1 MRYAVLAKCLHLESL
16 GMLLGVLSMNI
27 IGDLKSLRL
36 FWTNLALNQRYS
48 KWITESDINTF
59 NDRLDHEGLSFLTVV
74 LPKIGK
80 SLDRYFALAEWV
92 CPDEFKSSPWTLL
105 PTPFNNADKIV
116 VIEEN
121 LGTMIPIFMGSAIK
135 AAIGGNSQAV
145 DCVRQLSYA
154 FYKLEV
160 DFDEETV
167 DSFLTKFEETDVE
180 LGQAINFD
188 DVKVAELI
196 ADMKRIISR
205 VLMNSDPRD
214 IRPCH
219 GSGAT
224 ACRTENWDKWHKLRY
239 YAKLDSFFPYS
250 DYFFF
255 SPTHLVDELDKLE
268 SSQES
273 IPRARICLV
282 PKDSRGPRII
292 SCEPAELMYIQQGL
306 MRLLYR
312 TIESNYMTSGQI
324 NFTDQFIN
332 RDLARLA
339 SINDERCT
347 IDLKDASDRVSLQLV
362 RAVFPPVWVEALEAC
377 RSEETQYEGRV
388 IKLNKFAPMGS
399 SCCFPVEAL
408 VFWACA
414 KAAIRRRYP
423 RSRDDVYVYGD
434 DIITESYLYET
445 VVIGLERIGLK
456 VNLDKS
462 YVKGPF
468 RESCGGDY
476 HKGYEVTPIRIRE
489 VFHNHGTGLSTCA
502 DLCNNL
508 VHKFG
513 YEDALP
519 LIRIIEEEVGYV
531 YPRTELSL
539 PNSIRTAPRASND
552 TFFGRRWNKNLQ
564 RYEYRILTLSS
575 KALAKR
581 APSWGELLRKE
592 LSRDRETAG
601 QYQHWSAKADVGLE
615 PGSYTD
621 VHSVRNKW
629 TWTWLG

>member
-1 MRYAVLAKCLHLESL
+1 
-16 GMLLGVLSMNI
+16 MNI

-36 FWTNLALNQRYS
+36 FWTNLATNQRYS
-48 KWITESDINTF
+48 RWINERDCKTF

-74 LPKIGK
+74 LPRIGK
-80 SLDRYFALAEWV
+80 ALDRYFALAEWV
-92 CPDEFKSSPWTLL
+92 APDGFVTKPWHHSPSCESD
-105 PTPFNNADKIV
+105 DKIIAITGV
-116 VIEEN
+116 TELN
-121 LGTMIPIFMGSAIK
+121 IPLFMEYAIK
-135 AAIGGNSQAV
+135 AAINGNSQAV

-167 DSFLTKFEETDVE
+167 DSFLDQFEKTDLE
-180 LGQAINFD
+180 LGQAINCED
-188 DVKVAELI
+188 DKVLQLI
-196 ADMKRIISR
+196 ADMKLIIAR
-205 VLMNSDPRD
+205 VLGNSDPRD

-239 YAKLDSFFPYS
+239 YKKLDDFFPYS

-255 SPTHLVDELDKLE
+255 SPTHLSDEYDKLE
-268 SSQES
+268 NSQES
-273 IPRARICLV
+273 IPRARVCLV

-312 TIESNYMTSGQI
+312 TIETHYLTAGQI
-324 NFTDQFIN
+324 NFTDQSIN

-339 SINDERCT
+339 SINDEKCT
-347 IDLKDASDRVSLQLV
+347 IDLKDASDRVSLQLI
-362 RAVFPPVWVEALEAC
+362 RMVFPPVWVEALEAC
-377 RSEETQYEGRV
+377 RSEETLLTNGKV
-388 IKLNKFAPMGS
+388 VKLNKFAPMGS

-414 KAAIRRRYP
+414 RAAIRRRYP
-423 RSRDDVYVYGD
+423 RSRDEVYVYGD

-445 VVIGLERIGLK
+445 VIIGLERIGLK
-456 VNLDKS
+456 VNVDKS

-489 VFHNHGTGLSTCA
+489 IFSNLGTGLSTCA

-531 YPRTELSL
+531 YPRSELSY
-539 PNSIRTAPRASND
+539 PNSIRTASRASND
-552 TFFGRRWNKNLQ
+552 VFFVRRWNKNLQ
-564 RYEYRILTLSS
+564 RYEHRILTLSS

-601 QYQHWSAKADVGLE
+601 EYQHWSAKTDAGLE

>member
-1 MRYAVLAKCLHLESL
+1 
-16 GMLLGVLSMNI
+16 MNI

-48 KWITESDINTF
+48 RWITESDIKTF
-59 NDRLDHEGLSFLTVV
+59 HDRLDHEGLSFLTVT

-80 SLDRYFALAEWV
+80 ALDSYFALAKWQ
-92 CPDEFKSSPWTLL
+92 CPEEFSSSYTVSF
-105 PTPFNNADKIV
+105 PTSVDTK
-116 VIEEN
+116 VIAISEFGE
-121 LGTMIPIFMGSAIK
+121 TRIPHFMGSAIK
-135 AAIGGNSQAV
+135 SALEGNSQAV

-167 DSFLTKFEETDVE
+167 DSFLTKFKETDVE

-188 DVKVAELI
+188 DVKVIELI
-196 ADMKRIISR
+196 ADMKRLISR
-205 VLMNSDPRD
+205 VLCNADPRD

-224 ACRTENWDKWHKLRY
+224 ACRTENWDKWHELRY
-239 YAKLDSFFPYS
+239 YAKLDDFFPYS
-250 DYFFF
+250 DYFFY
-255 SPTHLVDELDKLE
+255 SPSHLADELDKLE

-273 IPRARICLV
+273 YPRARICFV
-282 PKDSRGPRII
+282 PKDSRGPRVI

-312 TIESNYMTSGQI
+312 TIETNYLTSGQI
-324 NFTDQFIN
+324 NFTDQFVN

-339 SINDERCT
+339 SINDEKCT

-362 RAVFPPVWVEALEAC
+362 RAVFPPIWVEALEAC
-377 RSEETQYEGRV
+377 RSEETQYEGEI

-445 VVIGLERIGLK
+445 VTIGLGRIGLH

-476 HKGYEVTPIRIRE
+476 HKGYEVTPIRVRE
-489 VFHNHGTGLSTCA
+489 IFHNRGTGLSTCA
-502 DLCNNL
+502 DLCNQL

-513 YEDALP
+513 YEDAFS

-531 YPRTELSL
+531 YPRSELCL
-539 PNSIRTAPRASND
+539 PNTIRTAPRASND
-552 TFFGRRWNKNLQ
+552 VLFGRRWNNNLQ
-564 RYEYRILTLSS
+564 RYEHRILTLSS

-592 LSRDRETAG
+592 LSRDRELAG
-601 QYQHWSAKADVGLE
+601 YLDPITDEFVPFERGLSVSGESLE
-615 PGSYTD
+615 PGTYAD
-621 VHSVRNKW
+621 GHSAHNKW